1 MLNTT
6 EVIFGM
12 IALTMLLVGVIG
24 YLGIKKLIRL
34 RMPKAA
40 SGEDSTQPPG
50 PR

>member
-12 IALTMLLVGVIG
+12 IALTLLLVGVIG
-24 YLGIKKLIRL
+24 YLGIKTLIRL
-34 RMPKAA
+34 RMPKSG
-40 SGEDSTQPPG
+40 SGEDSRAPPD